1 MAELPLVDLPALRLA
16 ALPHVDPADERAL
29 RRLWVDLTLRIEG
42 GLKSE
47 APDIVTVGVMDRQ
60 RSEVRYSLGVPVTE
74 ATTELPDGLA
84 SIRVPAG
91 SYMHYGVNGPYA
103 AIPAALE
110 QLSRQ
115 IERASRTRT
124 GIDLE
129 IYRPPDESGRPLTDL
144 YIGVV

>member
-1 MAELPLVDLPALRLA
+1 MAELPLTELPALRLA
-16 ALPHVDPADERAL
+16 ALPHVDPADEDGL
-29 RRLWVDLTLRIEG
+29 RRLWVNLTLRIED

-60 RSEVRYSLGVPVTE
+60 RGETRYSLAVPVSEQTSP
-74 ATTELPDGLA
+74 LPEGLTQV
-84 SIRVPAG
+84 RVPAG
-91 SYMHYGVNGPYA
+91 RYLHYGVNGPYA

-115 IERASRTRT
+115 IERAELRRT

-129 IYRPPDESGRPLTDL
+129 IYRPPDASGRPLTDL